1 MVCHLFLSRGMILD
15 VTTLLN
21 RRNNFPS
28 QVLSFELFKIF
39 KLFDKGENLEVIA
52 LHHFFDEQA
61 YDFDTFVI
69 GLKTKV
75 YPCDPHILW
84 TQSGELF

>member
-1 MVCHLFLSRGMILD
+1 MTLD
-15 VTTLLN
+15 VTTFEPGD
-21 RRNNFPS
+21 NFFFPRFFALS
-28 QVLSFELFKIF
+28 YSRFLSFLT
-39 KLFDKGENLEVIA
+39 KGENLEVKPF
-52 LHHFFDEQA
+52 HHFFDEQA

-84 TQSGELF
+84 TQSGGLF